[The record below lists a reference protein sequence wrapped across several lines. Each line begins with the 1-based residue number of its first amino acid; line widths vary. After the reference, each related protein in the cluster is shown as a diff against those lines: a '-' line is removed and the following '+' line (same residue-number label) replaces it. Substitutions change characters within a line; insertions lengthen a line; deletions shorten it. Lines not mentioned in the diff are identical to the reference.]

1 MLIGSSGDFGHQE
14 EEECEGRA
22 KYRMME
28 VEEGKMVHLSSCCV
42 VALSLL
48 FLSYLLLPVHSV
60 QITWRS
66 LIRRLWFLR
75 DSVQKG
81 TVELPVCLEPGLD
94 YPKLLPELL

>member
-1 MLIGSSGDFGHQE
+1 MLIGSRGDFGHQE

-28 VEEGKMVHLSSCCV
+28 VEEGKMVHLSSFCL

-60 QITWRS
+60 KT
-66 LIRRLWFLR
+66 
-75 DSVQKG
+75 
-81 TVELPVCLEPGLD
+81 LEIIDKETLVSERFCA
-94 YPKLLPELL
+94 KRNC

>member
-28 VEEGKMVHLSSCCV
+28 VEEEKMVHLSSCCV

-48 FLSYLLLPVHSV
+48 FLSYLLTCS
-60 QITWRS
+60 
-66 LIRRLWFLR
+66 FCA
-75 DSVQKG
+75 DN
-81 TVELPVCLEPGLD
+81 LEIIDKETLVSERFCA
-94 YPKLLPELL
+94 KRNC